1 MRCDRNPAP
10 HIMVDAVR
18 RFEGLELPVV
28 VVAATRSIFSA
39 SEVPYGDL
47 SRGRTH
53 LIFAGARTVL
63 DRLRRW
69 QREDAHGAASG

>member
-18 RFEGLELPVV
+18 RFEGLELPVI

-47 SRGRTH
+47 SRGRT
-53 LIFAGARTVL
+53 VL